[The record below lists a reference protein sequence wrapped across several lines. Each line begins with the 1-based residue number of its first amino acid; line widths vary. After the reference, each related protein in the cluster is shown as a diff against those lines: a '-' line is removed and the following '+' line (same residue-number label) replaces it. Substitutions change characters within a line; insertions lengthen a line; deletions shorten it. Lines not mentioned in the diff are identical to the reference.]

1 MKQFITKDI
10 DYTGCHP
17 DIANALRQGKAIRC
31 KLNGDE
37 IVWSGQ
43 SVVNIIGYCAK
54 DKTYITDNGVKR
66 ERVKPIQAKRILKDP
81 VSIMKILVEE
91 GWVYKADP
99 IWWLNKTCTVQFSRW
114 DLCGKEVKHCNNYPE
129 NFYTYEEE

>member
-17 DIANALRQGKAIRC
+17 DIANALRQGKAIKIRIISDHFTPYC
-31 KLNGDE
+31 ED
-37 IVWSGQ
+37 V
-43 SVVNIIGYCAK
+43 IGYDKDSDYPYLLGGGCAVRYFDTVCK
-54 DKTYITDNGVKR
+54 NR
-66 ERVKPIQAKRILKDP
+66 KRILKDH

-91 GWVYKADP
+91 GWVYEFKDRV
-99 IWWLNKTCTVQFSRW
+99 WRNGFNLFHRW
-114 DLCGKEVKHCNNYPE
+114 DSCGREVDNYPD

>member
-1 MKQFITKDI
+1 MCKENKFVTKDI

-31 KLNGDE
+31 KIDDNQTAL
-37 IVWSGQ
+37 V
-43 SVVNIIGYCAK
+43 IGYDRK
-54 DKTYITDNGVKR
+54 DCYEKPYVGDSSR
-66 ERVKPIQAKRILKDP
+66 AFSHAEPIQAKRILKDP

-91 GWVYKADP
+91 GWVYKHST
-99 IWWLNKTCTVQFSRW
+99 WWVNKIGNFRFSRW
-114 DLCGKEVKHCNNYPE
+114 DLCEKEVKHCSNYPE